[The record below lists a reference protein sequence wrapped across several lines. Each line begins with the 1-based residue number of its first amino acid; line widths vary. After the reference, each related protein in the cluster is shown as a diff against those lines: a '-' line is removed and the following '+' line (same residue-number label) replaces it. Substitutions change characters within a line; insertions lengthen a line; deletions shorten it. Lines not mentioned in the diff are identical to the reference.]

1 MDTTT
6 QHKPQTEKYKVPF
19 GVRLRRLIGRPVF
32 RFIFWLLADLRVTGL
47 ENVPVD
53 TGYIL
58 AYNHLSLVEPPLIL
72 AYWPE
77 HPEAIA
83 GDDVFYRPMQGA
95 LVRYYGALP
104 VHRGRYDR
112 TVIDTMVQI
121 LESERPVMIAPE
133 GGRSSTGALIRA
145 LPGVG
150 YLMDQAHVPVVPVA
164 VIGGDKNFLRRA
176 FTFQRP
182 KIEVRIGEP
191 FALPPIEGRGA
202 ERRAARQRNA
212 DIVMVHLA
220 HLLPEEMQGEY
231 AGIPLENLEASLD
244 GFM

>member
-1 MDTTT
+1 MPSLPKHEY
-6 QHKPQTEKYKVPF
+6 QVPF
-19 GVRLRRLIGRPVF
+19 WVRVRRHVGRPVF
-32 RFIFWLLADLRVTGL
+32 RLIFRILSPLKITGL
-47 ENVPVD
+47 ENVPAD

-72 AYWPE
+72 AFWPE
-77 HPEAIA
+77 FPEAIA
-83 GDDVFYRPMQGA
+83 GDDVFYRRYQGA

-121 LESERPVMIAPE
+121 LASHRPVMIAPE
-133 GGRSSTGALIRA
+133 GGRSSTGALVRA

-150 YLMDQAHVPVVPVA
+150 YLVDQARVPVVPVA
-164 VIGGDKNFLRRA
+164 IIGGDRNFLRRA
-176 FTFQRP
+176 FTFRRP
-182 KIEVRIGEP
+182 EIEMHIGKP
-191 FALPPIEGRGA
+191 FTLPPIEGSGA
-202 ERRAARQRNA
+202 QRRAARQRNA

-220 HLLPEEMQGEY
+220 HLLPEEMQGQY
-231 AGIPLENLEASLD
+231 AGIPLDNLGAALD